1 MVLVK
6 QASQQQEENRDLAS
20 RLRASKATVAEQGE
34 EIKYLIQTNNVRR
47 QQRVCHSDGRVQSSH
62 VYSQRPWMLQ
72 TQREAMERHQ
82 AVYESLESQRRSL
95 LISLARGEVLKYVQ
109 QKPPFFCFPLS
120 VAPALP
126 PSRERACLLVCLFA
140 CLFAW

>member
-1 MVLVK
+1 MFKDAIMVLVK

-47 QQRVCHSDGRVQSSH
+47 QQRVCHSDGRAQSSR

-109 QKPPFFCFPLS
+109 QSHRSLLSFVRCARIAPLT
-120 VAPALP
+120 
-126 PSRERACLLVCLFA
+126 RVCV
-140 CLFAW
+140 FAW